1 MLPKSYTCKV
11 ILFFM
16 KWVPISFE
24 DLQDF
29 ILTRLDLVK
38 NTWTRWTRVKGG
50 GIFGKMHWIK
60 MDVITTVF
68 ASDEM
73 KSKIIW

>member
-1 MLPKSYTCKV
+1 
-11 ILFFM
+11 
-16 KWVPISFE
+16 
-24 DLQDF
+24 
-29 ILTRLDLVK
+29 
-38 NTWTRWTRVKGG
+38 VKGG

-73 KSKIIW
+73 KSKII

>member
-11 ILFFM
+11 ILFSM
-16 KWVPISFE
+16 SWVLISFE

-38 NTWTRWTRVKGG
+38 TRWTRWTRVKIG
-50 GIFGKMHWIK
+50 GIFGKVHWIK

-68 ASDEM
+68 TSDEV